1 MEEWRKPEY
10 IYLESE
16 HFDLKKKKKNQLTT
30 NQLIVA
36 ALTMTNIFVYLLAN
50 NTW

>member
-16 HFDLKKKKKNQLTT
+16 HFDLKKKKKKSVDN
-30 NQLIVA
+30 
-36 ALTMTNIFVYLLAN
+36 
-50 NTW
+50 